1 MLQIRKNVAFLMM
14 CAVGTALEEYHCM
27 KVQSQGF
34 CEVYFIRVNLQ

>member
-14 CAVGTALEEYHCM
+14 CAVGSALEEYRCR

-34 CEVYFIRVNLQ
+34 CEVYFRRVNLQ